1 METSQSAI
9 YRQPAIF
16 APFREQLVAAEST
29 RHGGV
34 SAPPYASLN
43 LGLYTGDDPA
53 AVRENR
59 RRFFAALGFTPEQ
72 AAGARQVHGARVHH
86 VEAPGHYEGYDALI
100 TDQTGLLLT
109 VTVADCAPVLVFD
122 PRQGAVAAIHAG
134 WRGTAAG
141 IVEKTMRELTN
152 RFGSRPVDCYAYIG
166 TCIDEC
172 AYEVDA
178 DVADHFPRPHK
189 RWDGD
194 RHKFYLDLKGANR
207 SQLLDAGVPAVQIG
221 LSPYSTVVDNRDYFS
236 HRRENGRTG
245 RSLAA
250 IAMKGSDNAKVY
262 RGV

>member
-1 METSQSAI
+1 METGQSTL
-9 YRQPAIF
+9 YRRPAVF
-16 APFREQLVAAEST
+16 APFEDRLAAAEST

-43 LGLYTGDDPA
+43 LGLYTDDDPA

-59 RRFFAALGFTPEQ
+59 RRFFAALGFAPEQ
-72 AAGARQVHGARVHH
+72 AAGARQVHGDRICY
-86 VEAPGHYEGYDALI
+86 VEAPGQYEGYDALM
-100 TDQTGLLLT
+100 TDRTGLLLS

-172 AYEVDA
+172 SYEVDA

-207 SQLLDAGVPAVQIG
+207 SQLLEAGVPAAHIG
-221 LSPYSTVVDNRDYFS
+221 ISSCSTVSDNRDYFS
-236 HRRENGRTG
+236 HRGEKGRTG
-245 RSLAA
+245 RSLAV
-250 IAMKGSDNAKVY
+250 IAMKGSGNAKAN
-262 RGV
+262 RGI

>member
-1 METSQSAI
+1 METGQSTL
-9 YRQPAIF
+9 YRRPAIF
-16 APFREQLVAAEST
+16 VPFQDRLAAAEST

-72 AAGARQVHGARVHH
+72 TAGARQVHGDHIRY
-86 VEAPGHYEGYDALI
+86 VEDPGQYEGYDALI
-100 TDQTGLLLT
+100 TDRPGLLLT

-141 IVEKTMRELTN
+141 IVDKTMRELTN

-172 AYEVDA
+172 SYEVDA
-178 DVADHFPRPHK
+178 DVADHFPRPYK

-194 RHKFYLDLKGANR
+194 RHKFFLDLKGANR
-207 SQLLDAGVPAVQIG
+207 SQLLEAGVPAAQIG
-221 LSPYSTVVDNRDYFS
+221 ISSFSTVSDNRDYFS
-236 HRRENGRTG
+236 HRREKGRTG
-245 RSLAA
+245 RLLAA
-250 IAMKGSDNAKVY
+250 IGKKIPENEKVDQS
-262 RGV
+262 V